1 MSQPDIDLHEVIRE
15 LDSGRTHFDRLS
27 GPAAQA
33 LSLRLGLDSKAL
45 RALFDN
51 RAERERNAPETG
63 GPAPDFNL
71 ELLGPQGSGTNQKCR
86 LFDHLDKPVALIFG
100 SYT

>member
-1 MSQPDIDLHEVIRE
+1 MSQPDIDLYEVIRE

-27 GPAAQA
+27 GPVTQA
-33 LSLRLGLDSKAL
+33 LSHRLGLDSEAI

-51 RAERERNAPETG
+51 RAERERNAPRTG

-71 ELLGPQGSGTNQKCR
+71 ELLDPQDSGASQRCR

-100 SYT
+100 S